1 MSQKLKDYITD
12 TVTDQIDKLIS
23 KLKDKSID
31 YETARM
37 NILSIP
43 NLDMVQIDFDNVDE
57 VIAEELND

>member
-12 TVTDQIDKLIS
+12 TVTDKVDKLIS
-23 KLKDKSID
+23 KLKDKSIY

-37 NILSIP
+37 NIFSIP

-57 VIAEELND
+57 VIAEELK

>member
-1 MSQKLKDYITD
+1 MSQKLKDYIAD
-12 TVTDQIDKLIS
+12 TVTDKVDKLIS

-43 NLDMVQIDFDNVDE
+43 NLDMVQIDFDNVEE
-57 VIAEELND
+57 VIAEELK

>member
-12 TVTDQIDKLIS
+12 TVTDKVDKLIA

-31 YETARM
+31 YETAKM

-57 VIAEELND
+57 VIAEELK

>member
-1 MSQKLKDYITD
+1 MSQKLKDYIAD
-12 TVTDQIDKLIS
+12 TVTDKVDKLIS

-43 NLDMVQIDFDNVDE
+43 NLDMVQLIL
-57 VIAEELND
+57 IMLMR

>member
-12 TVTDQIDKLIS
+12 TVTDNVDKLIS

-31 YETARM
+31 YETAKM

-43 NLDMVQIDFDNVDE
+43 NLNMVKIDFDNVDE
-57 VIAEELND
+57 VLAEELK

>member
-12 TVTDQIDKLIS
+12 TVTDKVDKLIS

-57 VIAEELND
+57 VIAEELK

>member
-12 TVTDQIDKLIS
+12 TVTDKVDKLIS

-31 YETARM
+31 YETAKM

-43 NLDMVQIDFDNVDE
+43 NLNMVQIDFDNVDE
-57 VIAEELND
+57 VLAEELK

>member
-12 TVTDQIDKLIS
+12 TVTDKVDKLIS

-57 VIAEELND
+57 VLAEELK